1 MKPEEDLE
9 NQSEIT
15 KLLMAVSQVKQMSKL
30 HEAPEEIFLQ
40 VDPEGD
46 GPGELDTLDGA
57 TWYHERVNHNDVCIY
72 GKIEENK
79 CTYIKID
86 RGKDEL
92 IFELSTLSQSAEH
105 YGCYITDEYKSS
117 EAEYLAA
124 KVKLLAA
131 ASAA

>member
-1 MKPEEDLE
+1 MKLK
-9 NQSEIT
+9 IT
-15 KLLMAVSQVKQMSKL
+15 KQIEQTEVVDIELPYYYKHDLL
-30 HEAPEEIFLQ
+30 
-40 VDPEGD
+40 
-46 GPGELDTLDGA
+46 LDYA
-57 TWYHERVNHNDVCIY
+57 DVVIY

-79 CTYIKID
+79 CTHIKID
-86 RGKDEL
+86 RGRDEL
-92 IFELSTLSQSAEH
+92 VFELSTQSKPAAQ